1 MTQLQDYT
9 FSKKSNRLET
19 KDITKNRTAF
29 LNNLGFSENQINR
42 IKDPLLDKFI
52 LQFCSNIE
60 WYQNRLKKERSYRR
74 LYNVISILLL
84 ILIPLVILAIT
95 DYFSKK
101 QGEASAEAISS
112 TIAAILTSIFAVHK
126 TFASWMEKRKLSSLF
141 HSAGSKLKTRFFEVE
156 ENWNDQLPIE
166 AENEKEIKLN
176 HLFHQELEQSIGFA
190 REVLDEEQAA
200 YHELISFPKI
210 ELANILKSSQQE
222 ALSSLSSFQSKAFVR
237 RQSEE
242 LKQFEKEQELEE
254 WRQKRKLND
263 AKRDVLEQE
272 LLELQARKDSS
283 SSKKE
288 KEQLDKEI
296 ERLEKQIEEYL
307 YKNLESSEV

>member
-1 MTQLQDYT
+1 MTQLKDYT
-9 FSKKSNRLET
+9 FSKKSNRLDT
-19 KDITKNRTAF
+19 NNISTNRTAF
-29 LNNLGFSENQINR
+29 LNNLGFTKSQISK

-60 WYQNRLKKERSYRR
+60 WYQNRLKKERRYRR
-74 LYNVISILLL
+74 LYNVISIALL
-84 ILIPLVILAIT
+84 ILIPIVILAIT
-95 DYFSKK
+95 DYFSDK

-166 AENEKEIKLN
+166 VENDNEITLN
-176 HLFHQELEQSIGFA
+176 HLFHQELGQSIGYV

-222 ALSSLSSFQSKAFVR
+222 ALNNLTSFQSKAFVR
-237 RQSEE
+237 RQDEE
-242 LKQFEKEQELEE
+242 QKQYEREQELEE
-254 WRQKRKLND
+254 WREKRKLND

-272 LLELQARKDSS
+272 LFELQSKKDAATA
-283 SSKKE
+283 KKE
-288 KEQLDKEI
+288 KELLDKEM

-307 YKNLESSEV
+307 YQNLEAEA